1 MKIKSA
7 QFGFTL
13 IEMIIVIV
21 ITGILGGMVA
31 VFLKAPVQGYMDS
44 ARRAEMTDIA
54 DTALRRIERDLRTA
68 LPNSVRYTSTT
79 CPGGT
84 GTCDFL
90 EYIPVTGGG
99 RYRDSVDSSGNGN
112 VLSFSSS
119 VPAVTSFDVLGP
131 MPTVATGDQVV
142 VYNLG
147 IPSADAYSGNSLWSD
162 NRRAVTGVNVV
173 ASNNISINSTVNM
186 PLDSCVRDSTPT
198 SSTFGTVIGGCR
210 FQVVQTP
217 VTFVCNQTAGTL
229 TRYWGY
235 AIQSTQPTTT
245 LTSLSPLNSALLASY
260 TSTCHF
266 TYDKTAQSYGLLT
279 LRLTIT
285 EANANAGSNENV
297 SLYSAMHVSNLP

>member
-1 MKIKSA
+1 MKIQPA

-13 IEMIIVIV
+13 IEMIIVIL

-31 VFLKAPVQGYMDS
+31 VFLKAPVQGYTDS

-112 VLSFSSS
+112 VLNFSSS
-119 VPAVTSFDVLGP
+119 VPAVTSFDVLGT
-131 MPTVATGDQVV
+131 MPTVAVGDQIV

-147 IPSADAYSGNSLWSD
+147 IPSADAYSGNSLWTD
-162 NRRAVTGVNVV
+162 NRRAVSGV
-173 ASNNISINSTVNM
+173 ASNTISINSTVNL

-198 SSTFGTVIGGCR
+198 SSAFGTVIGGCR

-217 VTFVCNQTAGTL
+217 VTYVCNQTAGTL

-266 TYDKTAQSYGLLT
+266 TYDNTAQSYGLLT

-285 EANANAGSNENV
+285 EANVNTGSNESV

>member
-1 MKIKSA
+1 MKIQPA

-31 VFLKAPVQGYMDS
+31 VFLKAPVQGYTDS

-112 VLSFSSS
+112 VLNFSSS
-119 VPAVTSFDVLGP
+119 VPAVTSFDVLGT
-131 MPTVATGDQVV
+131 MPTVAVGDQIV

-147 IPSADAYSGNSLWSD
+147 IPSADAYSGNSLWTD
-162 NRRAVTGVNVV
+162 NRRAISGV
-173 ASNNISINSTVNM
+173 ASNTISINSTVNL

-198 SSTFGTVIGGCR
+198 SSAFGTVIGGCR

-217 VTFVCNQTAGTL
+217 VTYVCNQTVGTL

-266 TYDKTAQSYGLLT
+266 TYDNTAQSYGLLT

-285 EANANAGSNENV
+285 EANVNTGSNESV
-297 SLYSAMHVSNLP
+297 SLYSAIHVSNLP

>member
-1 MKIKSA
+1 MKIQPA

-21 ITGILGGMVA
+21 ITGVLGGMVA
-31 VFLKAPVQGYMDS
+31 VFLKAPVQGYTDS

-112 VLSFSSS
+112 VLNFSSS
-119 VPAVTSFDVLGP
+119 VPAVTSFDVLGT
-131 MPTVATGDQVV
+131 MPTVAVGDQIV

-147 IPSADAYSGNSLWSD
+147 IPSADAYSGNSLWTD
-162 NRRAVTGVNVV
+162 NRRAISGV
-173 ASNNISINSTVNM
+173 ASNTISINSTVNL

-198 SSTFGTVIGGCR
+198 SSAFGTVIGGCR

-217 VTFVCNQTAGTL
+217 VTYVCNQTVGTL

-266 TYDKTAQSYGLLT
+266 TYDNTAQSYGLLT

-285 EANANAGSNENV
+285 EANVNTGSNESV
-297 SLYSAMHVSNLP
+297 SLYSAIHVSNLP